1 MPRHVRIRVLGRDLV
16 VERPWGSAPR
26 VLADGT
32 ELPRDRFGRYRLA
45 GPDGE
50 RVVATEFD
58 WRRLTPVLVVGDDR
72 VALDAPLARGAWLLL
87 APVALLS
94 LAGGGIGAGLGIG
107 AVWFAATRLRVAE
120 GAPGA
125 AAPAAGAAAHAAGAV
140 TTAGRRSLRRAWAEA
155 VGAVLVA
162 ALLYVAVVAS
172 GRALL

>member
-16 VERPWGSAPR
+16 VKRPWGSAPR

-120 GAPGA
+120 DPAPSPAGTP
-125 AAPAAGAAAHAAGAV
+125 PAAGP
-140 TTAGRRSLRRAWAEA
+140 RRTRRRAWAEA
-155 VGAVLVA
+155 LAAVLMA

-172 GRALL
+172 GRALLGG